1 MAALATCTLDLPVA
15 ISFAQCVVLAP
26 CDGARWNCGDVV
38 TPRVLSGAADRLGY
52 AGEKSL
58 IAAIGRKLHIVKSPL
73 STVPAVHPFAV
84 VASVQVTPVARI
96 SAASL
101 ALTCNAA
108 DALFFA
114 GASGADVGTAW
125 GADSPAV
132 QAFSASARP
141 GMIALR
147 KAGDAR
153 NKWLNWVIAT

>member
-1 MAALATCTLDLPVA
+1 M
-15 ISFAQCVVLAP
+15 
-26 CDGARWNCGDVV
+26 
-38 TPRVLSGAADRLGY
+38 
-52 AGEKSL
+52 
-58 IAAIGRKLHIVKSPL
+58 
-73 STVPAVHPFAV
+73 HPFAV
-84 VASVQVTPVARI
+84 VASVQVTPVACI

-114 GASGADVGTAW
+114 GAGGADVGTAW

-132 QAFSASARP
+132 QALSASARP

-147 KAGDAR
+147 KAGNAR